1 MFAQSSTYLSAIDLK
16 MIKEGWDCFG
26 VRNTVLNCIN
36 GPCYE
41 AVPPRSLQEKYCS
54 IENAGFIVKCG
65 ICSLALEIRG
75 APKRGSYTGKL
86 KKHIEEFI

>member
-1 MFAQSSTYLSAIDLK
+1 MEQLNFTI
-16 MIKEGWDCFG
+16 IFIVWVCFQMKVLLILLTPMG
-26 VRNTVLNCIN
+26 VL
-36 GPCYE
+36 
-41 AVPPRSLQEKYCS
+41 APRLHTM
-54 IENAGFIVKCG
+54 ENAGFIVKCG